1 MKFLIIQERGRH
13 EKNKNFREALSLQR
27 SLTKLNCEALVWGL
41 NYSSFNVPINFNDFD
56 VIINLEN
63 YDTGWVPNLS
73 HLNKP
78 FKILWSID
86 AHVKGI
92 ESYHTDFTQGKY
104 DLLLQATKHYIN
116 DIPNSIWFPNC
127 FDDSLIK
134 PLPLIPKTHDIGYCG
149 NYATQERANLINQ
162 ISETFDLKKDIF
174 VIGQDMVDAIN
185 SYKIHFNFNISN
197 DINYRNFET
206 IGCETAL
213 CTRYDEQY
221 DELGFEDF
229 SNCIFYKDLN
239 ELREKVSILLSDENK
254 LKSVSRS
261 GYELSKKHTYD
272 TRASFLLEYLKSTM

>member
-1 MKFLIIQERGRH
+1 MKFLIIQECGRH

-41 NYSSFNVPINFNDFD
+41 NYSSFNAPINFNDFD
-56 VIINLEN
+56 AIINLEN
-63 YDTGWVPNLS
+63 YDTGWVPDLS
-73 HLNKP
+73 YFNKP

-92 ESYHTDFTQGKY
+92 ESYHRDFSEGKY
-104 DLLLQATKHYIN
+104 NLLLQATKDYVSN
-116 DIPNSIWFPNC
+116 IPNSIWFPNC

-134 PLPLIPKTHDIGYCG
+134 PLDNITKSHDIGYCG
-149 NYATQERANLINQ
+149 NYTTAERRSLINSVSQ
-162 ISETFDLKKDIF
+162 IFNFKKDIF
-174 VIGQDMVDAIN
+174 VIGQDMVEAIN

-206 IGCETAL
+206 IGCKTAL
-213 CTRYDEQY
+213 CTKYNHQY

-229 SNCIFYKDLN
+229 LNCIFYEDIN
-239 ELREKVSILLSDENK
+239 ELKEKVSTLLSDKNK
-254 LKSVSRS
+254 LESVSRS

-272 TRASFLLEYLKSTM
+272 SRANFLLEYLKSKI